1 MARAASPIRDDHNE
15 SLDSAWLETRSL
27 RLFVM
32 VIRHSVCTLA
42 YLHMLVCACVCVANT
57 LVHEHTCTHD
67 STNSHTWVEIC

>member
-42 YLHMLVCACVCVANT
+42 YLHTLVRACVRVY
-57 LVHEHTCTHD
+57 VRTHLY
-67 STNSHTWVEIC
+67 T